1 MSKDVYEQSDE
12 MLELYSLIEEGL
24 EEEQQG
30 KVRPFSEALEEI
42 REDMNSEWQQHY
54 VGADSI
60 SARKITE
67 ICAAGGYGIRPYK
80 TLPIQI

>member
-24 EEEQQG
+24 EDEQQG

-42 REDMNSEWQQHY
+42 REEMNS
-54 VGADSI
+54 
-60 SARKITE
+60 
-67 ICAAGGYGIRPYK
+67 
-80 TLPIQI
+80 